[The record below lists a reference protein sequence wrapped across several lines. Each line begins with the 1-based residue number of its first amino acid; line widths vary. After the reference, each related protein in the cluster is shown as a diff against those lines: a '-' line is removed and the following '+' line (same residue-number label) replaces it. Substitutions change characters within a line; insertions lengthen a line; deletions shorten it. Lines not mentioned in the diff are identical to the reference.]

1 MWPWPFPG
9 NSESEF
15 SLFSSA
21 RLAAN
26 LQGVYSSQ
34 LLTRRLPAFPA
45 LVLSVSADSAPET
58 IAQIVFGSELMYG
71 GRVIVQLGWRHSS
84 LSMEQLEQ
92 MSMMIDEPTSV
103 KLTSFFGMFW
113 YSHGK
118 HFGWGRVVGTHA
130 SPSKSTPLEMKC
142 HF

>member
-1 MWPWPFPG
+1 MLDSPKCGLGRF
-9 NSESEF
+9 
-15 SLFSSA
+15 LATVRVSSVCSA
-21 RLAAN
+21 VPRLAAN

-45 LVLSVSADSAPET
+45 LVLSVSADRAPET

-92 MSMMIDEPTSV
+92 MSILSDEPTSV
-103 KLTSFFGMFW
+103 KLTSFFGMF
-113 YSHGK
+113 
-118 HFGWGRVVGTHA
+118 
-130 SPSKSTPLEMKC
+130 
-142 HF
+142 